1 MTSFDP
7 DMPFENATPIGR
19 SKAGLWF
26 NDRTELAQARTLA
39 GWITLLAEDRDLD
52 DRQLAVATGLDIEDV
67 RAVREGAVAMLPPR
81 LLNRALARLEGR
93 NDEGRLQ

>member
-1 MTSFDP
+1 MTSFDS

-19 SKAGLWF
+19 PSGGLWF
-26 NDRTELAQARTLA
+26 NDRTELVQARTLA
-39 GWITLLAEDRDLD
+39 GWITLLAEDRELD
-52 DRQLAVATGLDIEDV
+52 DRQLAVATGLDLEDV

>member
-19 SKAGLWF
+19 PGAGLWF
-26 NDRTELAQARTLA
+26 NSRAELAQARTLA
-39 GWITLLAEDRDLD
+39 GWITLLAEDRELD

-81 LLNRALARLEGR
+81 LLNLALARLEGR

>member
-19 SKAGLWF
+19 PGAGLWF
-26 NDRTELAQARTLA
+26 NNRTELVQARTLA
-39 GWITLLAEDRDLD
+39 GWITLLAEDRELD
-52 DRQLAVATGLDIEDV
+52 DRQLAVVTGLDIEEV
-67 RAVREGAVAMLPPR
+67 RAVREGTVAMLPPR

>member
-7 DMPFENATPIGR
+7 DMPFESATPIGR
-19 SKAGLWF
+19 PNAVLWL

-52 DRQLAVATGLDIEDV
+52 DHQLAVTTGLDLEEV
-67 RAVREGAVAMLPPR
+67 RAVREGAVAMLPPW

-93 NDEGRLQ
+93 NDKGRLQ

>member
-19 SKAGLWF
+19 PGGVLWF
-26 NDRTELAQARTLA
+26 NDRAGLAQARTLA
-39 GWITLLAEDRDLD
+39 GWITLLAEDRGLD
-52 DRQLAVATGLDIEDV
+52 DRQLAAVTGLDPEDV
-67 RAVREGAVAMLPPR
+67 RAVRDGAVAMLPPR
-81 LLNRALARLEGR
+81 LLNHALARLEGR